1 MNELLD
7 LLANR
12 GTVRGAD
19 AVLDAAIASVGES
32 DEHGDSTGGAA
43 AARVVH
49 RSDLEPLTPEPFDST
64 TVVNMD
70 AERPRAGGGRG
81 APR

>member
-19 AVLDAAIASVGES
+19 AVLDAAIAVG
-32 DEHGDSTGGAA
+32 
-43 AARVVH
+43 R
-49 RSDLEPLTPEPFDST
+49 
-64 TVVNMD
+64 
-70 AERPRAGGGRG
+70 
-81 APR
+81 